1 MWQGDLE
8 TDVPCQWRGADEEMA
23 SPRAHSV
30 YVSMT
35 TEGDGGTERET
46 ERLSGRVGRK
56 RGGAAVG
63 EGEGRRRRWQWRVVK
78 REINQVK
85 AICGNGCCSVIRNPV
100 TQQLL

>member
-1 MWQGDLE
+1 MS
-8 TDVPCQWRGADEEMA
+8 RN
-23 SPRAHSV
+23 AHSV
-30 YVSMT
+30 YDDRGRGRQRENE
-35 TEGDGGTERET
+35 TEGET
-46 ERLSGRVGRK
+46 ECLTGDVGRK

-63 EGEGRRRRWQWRVVK
+63 GGGRRGCWWWVVK